1 MNRKVEQQGTQ
12 LLQARKEAL
21 EQMKF
26 GSMRAHGKLWGMDVF
41 SWPNPELDQLA
52 HTVHSFPF
60 QVIWIGSGEL
70 ILDSL
75 KQHPEIVGNLKSV
88 IAHNAPAMALRNEEL
103 IVIPEVV
110 GTLSVED
117 ALEMLRGVQATRTI
131 LLFTADG
138 AEWEPTQ
145 EVFNRF
151 LELHQVQ

>member
-1 MNRKVEQQGTQ
+1 MNRKVEQQGSQ

-21 EQMKF
+21 EQLKF

-75 KQHPEIVGNLKSV
+75 KQHPEIVGNLKTV
-88 IAHNAPAMALRNEEL
+88 MAHNTPGMAVRDQEL
-103 IVIPEVV
+103 IAIPEVV
-110 GTLSVED
+110 GMQSVED

-131 LLFTADG
+131 LLLTADG
-138 AEWEPTQ
+138 AEWERTQ
-145 EVFNRF
+145 GVFNRF